1 MNLILVRHGET
12 DWNTERRWQ
21 GQLDVP
27 LNGKGQW
34 QARRV
39 AQALADRPIT
49 RLISSDLQRALV
61 TAESIAAACGRPV
74 KTDPRLR
81 EMGFGAWEGL
91 TYNEIMESDA
101 DSYSLWKENPF
112 LHAPSGAETLD
123 VAGRRIIHAWQEIER
138 EYADTVVLVSHG
150 GTLRVLLCHLLGLPP
165 EAFWQL
171 KLYNASISTV
181 QISPAGNTLISLND
195 TDHLQTEEE
204 GDEFN

>member
-39 AQALADRPIT
+39 AQALADWPIT

-101 DSYSLWKENPF
+101 DSYTLWKENPF

-123 VAGRRIIHAWQEIER
+123 VAGRRIVHAWQEIER
-138 EYADTVVLVSHG
+138 EYAETIVLVSHG
-150 GTLRVLLCHLLGLPP
+150 GTLRILLRHLLGLPP
-165 EAFWQL
+165 EAYWQF
-171 KLYNASISTV
+171 KIDNASLSHV
-181 QISPAGNTLISLND
+181 QINPVGNTLISIND
-195 TDHLQTEEE
+195 TRHLEARREA
-204 GDEFN
+204 DEFD